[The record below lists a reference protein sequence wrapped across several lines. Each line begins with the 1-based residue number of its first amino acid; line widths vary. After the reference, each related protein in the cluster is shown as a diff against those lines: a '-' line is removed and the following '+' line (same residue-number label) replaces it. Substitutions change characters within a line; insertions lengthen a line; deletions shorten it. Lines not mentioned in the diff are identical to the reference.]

1 MFVLHSPS
9 NTRQSQEEENVAVR
23 LTKDKV
29 SRVLLP
35 LNHCTLE
42 ARKEARVEMKAKRH
56 LEDIAPGAKKNPGE
70 K

>member
-1 MFVLHSPS
+1 MRVLMVVTAS
-9 NTRQSQEEENVAVR
+9 TTVGLLQSSVR

-56 LEDIAPGAKKNPGE
+56 LEDIAPAAKKNPGE